1 MMTNLR
7 KTTLSLAALVLALA
21 TAGTASAQTT
31 PQSAGS
37 TQSTMGSMHGGMHMQ
52 DMQNMKCEQGING
65 MQCMHMGVHMQ
76 GMHTMQATVTSA
88 DAKTGIVEV
97 NADGM
102 ALRLP
107 FPGLSSDDLKS
118 GDKITVM
125 MAYSKP

>member
-1 MMTNLR
+1 MMTHLR

-21 TAGTASAQTT
+21 TSGTASAQTT

-37 TQSTMGSMHGGMHMQ
+37 TQSTMGSMQGGMHG
-52 DMQNMKCEQGING
+52 MQNMKCDA
-65 MQCMHMGVHMQ
+65 QCMKMHMHMK

-88 DAKTGIVEV
+88 DTKTGIVEV

-102 ALRLP
+102 ALRLH
-107 FPGLSSDDLKS
+107 FPGLSSGDLKP